1 MSNFTE
7 QFITN
12 ALEMYKF
19 MFFFFGIATYPLWG
33 VKMAADGDWIL
44 VFMLFFGALLPII
57 GSFVMTF
64 TRYKERKEF
73 NNES

>member
-19 MFFFFGIATYPLWG
+19 MFFFFGISTYPLWG
-33 VKMAADGDWIL
+33 VAMAADGDWIL
-44 VFMLFFGALLPII
+44 VFMLFLGALLPMI

-64 TRYKERKEF
+64 TRYKDEK
-73 NNES
+73 NS